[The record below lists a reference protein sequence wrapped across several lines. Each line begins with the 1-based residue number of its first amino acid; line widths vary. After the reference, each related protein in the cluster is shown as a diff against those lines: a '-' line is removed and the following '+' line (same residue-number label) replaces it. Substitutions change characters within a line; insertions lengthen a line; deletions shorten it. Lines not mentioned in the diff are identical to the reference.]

1 MKIYITKYAL
11 TKGIIEDDAIKIDR
25 ELSKT
30 MAVVDN
36 DGWGRKYYHG
46 DEFHYSETAARI
58 KADKMRLNRIKAL
71 EKRIAKLKSLKFKCP

>member
-11 TKGIIEDDAIKIDR
+11 TKGIIEDDAIKVDGA
-25 ELSKT
+25 LGKT
-30 MAVVDN
+30 TAVVDN

-58 KADKMRLNRIKAL
+58 QADKMRLNRIESL
-71 EKRIAKLKSLKFKCP
+71 EKQIAKLKSLKFD